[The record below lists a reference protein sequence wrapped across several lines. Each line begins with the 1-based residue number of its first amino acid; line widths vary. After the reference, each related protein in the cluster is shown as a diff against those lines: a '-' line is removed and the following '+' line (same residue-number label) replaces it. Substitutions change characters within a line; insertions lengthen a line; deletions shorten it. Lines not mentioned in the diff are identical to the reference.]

1 MESSF
6 LCHLPNSSQLKYCN
20 VVISLQ
26 SNHRQLN
33 RRIAARLSNEI
44 YAKFW
49 LNFQLGGVLV
59 SSAFILLLVQQE
71 WNNIRFQIGEQLAS
85 QLTMPSIPH
94 YLSLSPLYSLDRPLS
109 VHLSHPLS
117 LSLLSIHCLLLLRV
131 SLQNT

>member
-71 WNNIRFQIGEQLAS
+71 WNNIRFQIGEQDSGSSDKDL
-85 QLTMPSIPH
+85 
-94 YLSLSPLYSLDRPLS
+94 RS
-109 VHLSHPLS
+109 VQRSEKITSVFKKPTIS
-117 LSLLSIHCLLLLRV
+117 K
-131 SLQNT
+131 